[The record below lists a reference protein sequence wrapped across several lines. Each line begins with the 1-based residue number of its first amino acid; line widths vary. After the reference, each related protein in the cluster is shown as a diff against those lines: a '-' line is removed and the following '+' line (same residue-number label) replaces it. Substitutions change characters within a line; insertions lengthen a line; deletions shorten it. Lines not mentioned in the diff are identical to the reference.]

1 MTRQEYIDA
10 LKAGLAGMPD
20 DVVAK
25 KIADYEQRFMD
36 GAMYGRG
43 ADDVARDL
51 GDPKKVAAEFR
62 ASMHM
67 DAFVQQKSPR
77 NLWRLLMSLL
87 GLMIFNLFMVIP
99 AFVFSAM
106 LLVSYVVAAAFFVG
120 GIALTAS
127 GLSGVDELVMN
138 APFDHVRIDAS
149 SSKHGGS
156 SIQDIHIDT
165 GKTARSGSSTSVH
178 ADPEA
183 GSTAANVER
192 ESEHLQFGPYG
203 VQINAESTPTSTASI
218 ASAEPLHETG
228 KVSIDISNEEQ
239 WSATEQTWKGI
250 GLIFGG
256 IAILLLA
263 LVVTR
268 YTLIGIKRYVM
279 MNYAMLKNA

>member
-10 LKAGLAGMPD
+10 VRAGLSGLPD
-20 DVVAK
+20 DVVAR

-36 GAMYGRG
+36 GAIYGRG

-67 DAFVQQKSPR
+67 DAFAQQKSPR

-87 GLMIFNLFMVIP
+87 GLMIFNLFMAIP
-99 AFVFSAM
+99 AFVFST
-106 LLVSYVVAAAFFVG
+106 LLFASYVIAAAFFAG

-149 SSKHGGS
+149 NSNHGDS
-156 SIQDIHIDT
+156 SIQDIHIDS
-165 GKTARSGSSTSVH
+165 GKAAS
-178 ADPEA
+178 A
-183 GSTAANVER
+183 AANVER

-203 VQINAESTPTSTASI
+203 VQINAESTPTRAAGAVSATA
-218 ASAEPLHETG
+218 ASAEPQHESG
-228 KVSIDISNEEQ
+228 RLSIGISNDDDQ
-239 WSATEQTWKGI
+239 WSTSAQTWQGV

-256 IAILLLA
+256 IAIFLLS

-268 YTLIGIKRYVM
+268 YTVIGIKRYVM
-279 MNYAMLKNA
+279 MNYSMLKNA